1 VKRVFCEQPE
11 PWHFVDACCK
21 TATLQAGAHRWLHK
35 KRYRAAGTAG
45 GHAFEK
51 EEELQLTSLAAMAK
65 ELLAGASPL
74 VPGTRLK
81 QIVEWLRG
89 GDGDPLIVF
98 DVRPAPPPLV

>member
-1 VKRVFCEQPE
+1 
-11 PWHFVDACCK
+11 
-21 TATLQAGAHRWLHK
+21 LHK

-51 EEELQLTSLAAMAK
+51 EEEVQLTSLAAMAK

>member
-1 VKRVFCEQPE
+1 M
-11 PWHFVDACCK
+11 
-21 TATLQAGAHRWLHK
+21 
-35 KRYRAAGTAG
+35 
-45 GHAFEK
+45 
-51 EEELQLTSLAAMAK
+51 QLTSLAAMAK

-98 DVRPAPPPLV
+98 DVRPEPLPAQCKQDVNLPRCPDSQM